1 MRHRPATARLLTMLL
16 FASLILFAPAAV
28 RGQGAMADPA
38 AASPLGMGAR
48 TPAAIQARL
57 KALPQDETLEAP
69 AKARLTEL
77 YTKALEL
84 QKSLDDAQARIERF
98 SRLTRDI
105 PEAVKTQQGELA
117 ATQSELPLGLDKDA
131 TLMSWQQR
139 LTAVEADLAA
149 AQQSLKEWQ
158 DEPKRRTDR
167 RAELTRQAEAL
178 KTQQTDLEKR
188 AEAPP
193 TAEEPGEA
201 AAASKLLLELRG
213 QALKAEMAAGQAELK
228 SYEAAA
234 ELLPLQRDV
243 AARKAAALEALVK
256 RLRDE
261 VAVRRRQETAR
272 QAWEARRAEA
282 QAHPALRA
290 IAERNS
296 ELAKLRQNRAAQIEE
311 AVHDVDSV
319 SARLEQ
325 LDSQFK
331 KIRKRVDMGQGQNN
345 TSVGLLLRK
354 QRDELPSIPAERAR
368 MDKIGDTLGETSLEL
383 IDYEDQ
389 RNELATLDDRVKGVV
404 EGLGPD
410 LLPEEQALFE
420 TDVQAML
427 EAQRTYLDSLI
438 SDTNAYLDKLV
449 EQNTHEQSLIDKTR
463 EYLAFCNER
472 ILWIRSSSPFV
483 LSQIRDVV
491 PALRWLLGPRHWL
504 AVGETLRKDI
514 ADNAVAAGLF
524 AALWCGA
531 LAFRK
536 RWRGEV
542 TRLGEVAFRG
552 TCQDMTPTVKAL
564 VLTIFLASP
573 WPALMAVLGGRLMF
587 AGAGDPFVHAV
598 GKGLLH
604 TAGLFFGLELL
615 RQISRPSGLGD
626 AHFGWDSTSLKQVR
640 QGVLSSMLVGLP
652 MATVILITEFQPD
665 EAIKNS
671 LGRLTFVAVHALLLL
686 PAYRITRLV
695 GGVLSPTYRLEAG
708 TWWTRLG
715 WLWRAASIAVPL
727 CLVGLAVSGYYYT
740 SVQLAARMLFTAAL
754 FMGLVVAYALLLR
767 WSLMA
772 YRALGM
778 KRLQERR
785 AAAQAAGQAATPIP
799 PNTPVAGNATL
810 EIKLSDINQQ
820 TRQTLQWILL
830 TALAMGVWWIWVSVF
845 PALGALR
852 QVELWTLE
860 TTIEG
865 GKTLKTPI
873 TLADLILSTAAIAL
887 TMVLGRNVPSLLEL
901 TVLKRLP
908 LDAGARYATGT
919 VAKYVVTGAGL
930 AMAFGA
936 LGLQWSQVQWLVAA
950 ISVGLGFGL
959 QEIFANFVSG
969 LVLLF
974 ERPIRI
980 GDTVTVGDITGK
992 VSNIHMRAAT
1002 ITDWDMRELIVPNK
1016 EFITTRV
1023 INWTLSTTVSRMSIN
1038 IGVSGN
1044 ADSDRIR
1051 ALLLEMAQAHPLV
1064 LKDPP
1069 PHALLDDFREGVMQY
1084 VLRVYMPTRDVYLEL
1099 RHGLLTQIAAR
1110 FQREGIEFA
1119 FPQREIHVRQEGSIP
1134 PEPPRDGHELVLPA
1148 SVRKSD
1154 GRPIGSG

>member
-1 MRHRPATARLLTMLL
+1 MRHRPATARLLTMLV
-16 FASLILFAPAAV
+16 FASLFFVSPAAV

-38 AASPLGMGAR
+38 AAPSLGMAAK

-57 KALPQDETLEAP
+57 KALPQDETLEAQV
-69 AKARLTEL
+69 KARLTEL

-84 QKSLDDAQARIERF
+84 QKSLEDAQARSERF
-98 SRLTRDI
+98 GRLTRDL
-105 PEAVKTQQGELA
+105 PEAVKAQQAELA
-117 ATQSELPLGLDKDA
+117 ATQADLPLGLDKDA

-139 LTAVEADLAA
+139 LTAVEAELAA

-178 KTQQTDLEKR
+178 KTQQTELEKR
-188 AEAPP
+188 AETPPAPDEP
-193 TAEEPGEA
+193 AEVT
-201 AAASKLLLELRG
+201 AASKLILELRG
-213 QALKAEMAAGQAELK
+213 QALKAEIAAGQAELK

-243 AARKAAALEALVK
+243 AARKAAGLEALVK

-261 VAVRRRQETAR
+261 VAERRRQETAR
-272 QAWEARRAEA
+272 QAWEARRAAA

-290 IAERNS
+290 IAEQNS
-296 ELAKLRQNRAAQIEE
+296 ELARLRQARATQIEQV
-311 AVHDVDSV
+311 VHEVDSV
-319 SARLEQ
+319 SVRLEL

-331 KIRKRVDMGQGQNN
+331 KIRKRVDMGQNN

-354 QRDELPSIPAERAR
+354 QRDELPRIAAERER
-368 MDKIGDTLGETSLEL
+368 MDRIAETLGETSLEL

-389 RNELATLDDRVKGVV
+389 RNELATLDDRVKGAV

-410 LLPEEQALFE
+410 LLPEERALFE
-420 TDVQAML
+420 TDVKAML

-483 LSQIRDVV
+483 LSQVRDVA
-491 PALRWLLGPRHWL
+491 PALRWLGGPRRWWT
-504 AVGETLRKDI
+504 VFETIRTDI
-514 ADNAVAAGLF
+514 TDNVVAAGLF
-524 AALWCGA
+524 ALVWGGA

-536 RWRGEV
+536 RWRQEV

-552 TCQDMTPTVKAL
+552 TCQDMTPTIKAL

-587 AGAGDPFVHAV
+587 AGAADPFVHAV

-615 RQISRPSGLGD
+615 RQICRPSGLGD

-640 QGVLSSMLVGLP
+640 QGVLSSMLIGLP
-652 MATVILITEFQPD
+652 MAAVILITEFQPD

-671 LGRLTFVAVHALLLL
+671 LGRLMFVAVHALLLL

-695 GGVLSPTYRLEAG
+695 GGVLSPTYRLEGG

-715 WLWRAASIAVPL
+715 WLWRAGSVAIPL
-727 CLVGLAVSGYYYT
+727 CLIGLAVSGYYYT

-785 AAAQAAGQAATPIP
+785 AAAQAAGQTGGPVP
-799 PNTPVAGNATL
+799 PNTPVAGNTTL

-830 TALAMGVWWIWVSVF
+830 TALMMGVWWIWVSVF

-860 TTIEG
+860 ATVEG

-887 TMVLGRNVPSLLEL
+887 TMVLGRNIPSLLEL

-919 VAKYVVTGAGL
+919 VAKYAVTGAGL
-930 AMAFGA
+930 AIAFGA

-980 GDTVTVGDITGK
+980 GDTVTVGDVTGK

-1038 IGVSGN
+1038 IGVSGS

-1051 ALLLEMAQAHPLV
+1051 SLLLELAQANLLV

-1069 PHALLDDFREGVMQY
+1069 PHALLDDFRDGVMQY
-1084 VLRVYMPTRDVYLEL
+1084 VLRVYMPSRDVYLDL
-1099 RHGLLTQIAAR
+1099 RHSLLTQIAAR

-1119 FPQREIHVRQEGSIP
+1119 FPQREIHVRNDGSVP
-1134 PEPPRDGHELVLPA
+1134 PEPPREGRELVLPGTIH
-1148 SVRKSD
+1148 KSE
-1154 GRPIGSG
+1154 GRPIGTG

>member
-16 FASLILFAPAAV
+16 FASLFFVAPTAV

-38 AASPLGMGAR
+38 AAPPLGMAAK

-57 KALPQDETLEAP
+57 KTLPQDETVAAP

-84 QKSLDDAQARIERF
+84 QKSLDDAQARIDRF
-98 SRLTRDI
+98 GRLTRDI
-105 PEAVKTQQGELA
+105 PEAVKSQQTELA
-117 ATQSELPLGLDKDA
+117 ATQADLPLGLDKDA

-139 LTAVEADLAA
+139 LTAVEAELAA

-178 KTQQTDLEKR
+178 KAQQTELEKR
-188 AEAPP
+188 SDTPPASDEPAEV
-193 TAEEPGEA
+193 
-201 AAASKLLLELRG
+201 AAASTLIVELRG

-296 ELAKLRQNRAAQIEE
+296 ELAKLRQTRAAQIEQ
-311 AVHDVDSV
+311 AVHDVDAV
-319 SARLEQ
+319 GARLEQ

-331 KIRKRVDMGQGQNN
+331 KIRKRVDMGQNN

-354 QRDELPSIPAERAR
+354 QRDELPNIPVERERMAR
-368 MDKIGDTLGETSLEL
+368 IGDTLGETSLEL

-389 RNELATLDDRVKGVV
+389 RNELATLDERVKGTV
-404 EGLGPD
+404 EGLGPE
-410 LLPEEQALFE
+410 LLPEERTLFE
-420 TDVQAML
+420 ADVQAML

-472 ILWIRSSSPFV
+472 ILWIRSSSPLV

-504 AVGETLRKDI
+504 AVGQAVRSDV
-514 ADNAVAAGLF
+514 ADNVVAAGLF
-524 AALWCGA
+524 ALLWGGA

-536 RWRGEV
+536 RWRAEL
-542 TRLGEVAFRG
+542 TRLGEIAFRG
-552 TCQDMTPTVKAL
+552 TCQDITPTIRAL
-564 VLTIFLASP
+564 FLTIFLASP

-587 AGAGDPFVHAV
+587 AGAGDPFVHAL

-652 MATVILITEFQPD
+652 LAAVVLITEFQPD

-695 GGVLSPTYRLEAG
+695 GGILSPTYRLEAG

-715 WLWRAASIAVPL
+715 WLWRTASIAVPL
-727 CLVGLAVSGYYYT
+727 SLIGLAVSGYYYT

-754 FMGLVVAYALLLR
+754 FMGLVVSYALLLR

-785 AAAQAAGQAATPIP
+785 AAAQAAGQTAGPVP

-830 TALAMGVWWIWVSVF
+830 TALVMGVWWIWVSVF
-845 PALGALR
+845 PAIGALR

-860 TTIEG
+860 TTVEG

-980 GDTVTVGDITGK
+980 GDTVTVGDVTGK

-1051 ALLLEMAQAHPLV
+1051 ALLLEMAQANPLV

-1084 VLRVYMPTRDVYLEL
+1084 VLRVYMPTRDVYLDL

-1119 FPQREIHVRQEGSIP
+1119 FPQREIHVRNEGSVP
-1134 PEPPRDGHELVLPA
+1134 PEPPRDGRELVLPGT
-1148 SVRKSD
+1148 VLKTD
-1154 GRPIGSG
+1154 GRPIGAG